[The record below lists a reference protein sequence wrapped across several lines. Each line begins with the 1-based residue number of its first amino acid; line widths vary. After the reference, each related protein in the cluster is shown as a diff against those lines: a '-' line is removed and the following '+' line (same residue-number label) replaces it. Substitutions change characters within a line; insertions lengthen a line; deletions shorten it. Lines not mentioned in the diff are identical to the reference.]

1 MKKIALIPGTFDPVT
16 LGHLDLVQFSAM
28 IFDEVVVCICVNP
41 DKKHLFDENER
52 KAMLEKA
59 VASYSNVRV
68 DIHHGWTVDY
78 ALKIG
83 AQCIVRGIRNAADTQ
98 YELDMADFNLKYN
111 KSGIRTLL
119 IPARAE
125 LAEISS
131 TAVREKLAKG
141 ESVED
146 LIPSEVKVGQ

>member
-16 LGHLDLVQFSAM
+16 VGHLDLVQFSSS

-41 DKKHLFDENER
+41 DKHHLFHEAER

-59 VASYSNVRV
+59 VAPYPNVRV
-68 DIHHGWTVDY
+68 DIYHGWTADY
-78 ALKIG
+78 ALAIG
-83 AQCIVRGIRNAADTQ
+83 AQCIVRGIRNEADTK
-98 YELDMADFNLKYN
+98 YELEMADYN
-111 KSGIRTLL
+111 FKTKGVRTML

-125 LAEISS
+125 IANISS

-141 ESVED
+141 ESVEA
-146 LIPSEVKVGQ
+146 LIPSEVKIGK

>member
-16 LGHLDLVQFSAM
+16 VGHLDLVKFSSE

-41 DKKHLFDENER
+41 DKKQLFDENKR
-52 KAMLEKA
+52 KTMLENA
-59 VASYSNVRV
+59 VSSYPNVRV

-78 ALKIG
+78 ALAIG
-83 AQCIVRGIRNAADTQ
+83 AQCIVRGIRNASDAK
-98 YELDMADFNLKYN
+98 YELEMADFNFKY
-111 KSGIRTLL
+111 KGVRTLL

-125 LAEISS
+125 IAQISS

-141 ESVED
+141 ESVEN
-146 LIPSEVKVGQ
+146 LVPSEAGIGF

>member
-16 LGHLDLVQFSAM
+16 VGHLDLVKFSSE

-41 DKKHLFDENER
+41 DKKQLFDENKR
-52 KAMLEKA
+52 KTMLENA
-59 VASYSNVRV
+59 VSSYPNVRV

-78 ALKIG
+78 ALAIG
-83 AQCIVRGIRNAADTQ
+83 AQCIVRGIRNASDAK
-98 YELDMADFNLKYN
+98 YELEMADFNFKY
-111 KSGIRTLL
+111 KGVRTLL

-125 LAEISS
+125 IAKISS

-141 ESVED
+141 ESVEGLVPD
-146 LIPSEVKVGQ
+146 EVKIGQ

>member
-1 MKKIALIPGTFDPVT
+1 MKRIALIPGTFDPVT

-28 IFDEVVVCICVNP
+28 LFDEVVVCICLNP

-59 VASYSNVRV
+59 VACYPNVRV

-78 ALKIG
+78 ALAIS

-111 KSGIRTLL
+111 NSGIRTLL
-119 IPARAE
+119 IPAREE
-125 LAEISS
+125 LAKISS
-131 TAVREKLAKG
+131 TAVREKLSKG
-141 ESVED
+141 ENVED
-146 LIPSEVKVGQ
+146 LIPKELDLKS